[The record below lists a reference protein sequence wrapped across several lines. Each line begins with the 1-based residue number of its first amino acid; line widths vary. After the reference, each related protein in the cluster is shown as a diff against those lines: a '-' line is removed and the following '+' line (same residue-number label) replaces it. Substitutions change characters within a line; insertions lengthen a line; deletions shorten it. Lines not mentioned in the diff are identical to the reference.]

1 MMVVKIEPYKA
12 MLDAI
17 ENRLAELGQEKNMH
31 SILKKSINAVARTG
45 KEKLHAETKDYY
57 TIKSRAFRKSDI
69 VMRATSSRHPGA
81 TLTVKGL
88 RVGVRAGY
96 ANRKND
102 KRKGASAQVLKT
114 SAMKELKITY
124 GGRVY
129 KAFLATMRSEHTG
142 IFQREP
148 AKYMKKHQ
156 PLTGKKKGREAIRE
170 ITSLANAQA
179 AGMAYT
185 RSGLHGELQEEFV
198 YQMLKH
204 MNTVTGGAK

>member
-1 MMVVKIEPYKA
+1 MIVVKIEPYKA

-17 ENRLAELGQEKNMH
+17 EKRLTEMGQEKNMH
-31 SILKKSINAVARTG
+31 DILKKSINAVAKTG
-45 KEKLHAETKDYY
+45 KEKLHEETKDYY
-57 TIKSRAFRKSDI
+57 TIKSRAFKKSDI

-88 RVGVRAGY
+88 RIGVKSGY
-96 ANRKND
+96 ASRKNG

-124 GGRVY
+124 GGRAY
-129 KAFLATMRSEHTG
+129 KAFLAAMKSGHTG

-148 AKYMKKHQ
+148 EKYMKKHK
-156 PLTGKKKGREAIRE
+156 PAEGKRKGREAIKE

-179 AGMAYT
+179 AGMAYI
-185 RSGLHGELQEEFV
+185 RSGLHGDLQEEFV

-204 MNTVTGGAK
+204 MNAVIGGAK